1 MPDIR
6 APKRLN
12 STWKTYAG
20 GCSALAIVVLIM
32 GSRGLETA
40 VANGDTRTISLH
52 HIHTNEDITI
62 TFKRDG
68 RYDEE
73 ALKKLNW
80 FVRDWR
86 KEEEFNMDPRL
97 FDLVWEASREVG
109 GDKVI
114 HVVCGYRSPATNAML
129 RARSKGVAKFSQ
141 HTLGKAMDFFIP
153 GASLEELRNT
163 GLRLQ
168 RGGVGYYPTSGSPFV
183 HLDVGN
189 VRHWGPAISDTE
201 MARIM
206 SSHPVRVAALANTTK
221 RTSPG
226 VSIKKSIPV
235 ASPGEDEDEVVAAK
249 PKPAPVR
256 TAAAV
261 KTNTFTVASL
271 ESKPVEASRP
281 ASAAAP
287 AVAVPIERPAKA
299 AAMTTMSSDGGRA
312 AAAPATT
319 DRTRLASLPPSST
332 SAAGRPSA
340 PDTTAS
346 TVTWPV
352 RKADNDRLPTD
363 LALAYASPLVPGA
376 ATAMRPE
383 PMAKLAATHDN
394 VTTVAKKTVVRTAS
408 LEPVAHHAEP
418 TAHAAAEPPATRVAG
433 LNGPTVTTKVVVANA
448 GMRYDDPWLRA
459 MIMAPSLWDSMTATL
474 YGTADLSELRTL
486 MRKPSSALTL
496 SFGEDPYSGMSPS
509 RFRGEAVVFLATRA
523 FTQRTASL
531 R

>member
-1 MPDIR
+1 M
-6 APKRLN
+6 
-12 STWKTYAG
+12 YAG
-20 GCSALAIVVLIM
+20 GCSALAAVVLIM

-86 KEEEFNMDPRL
+86 KEEEIAMDPRL

-129 RARSKGVAKFSQ
+129 RARSSGVAKFSQ

-189 VRHWGPAISDTE
+189 VRHWGPGIGDAE

-206 SSHPVRVAALANTTK
+206 SGHPVRVAALANTAK
-221 RTSPG
+221 R
-226 VSIKKSIPV
+226 
-235 ASPGEDEDEVVAAK
+235 ASPGGSGKKGAPVAVPDDEDDVVAA
-249 PKPAPVR
+249 KPAPVR
-256 TAAAV
+256 TAAPA
-261 KTNTFTVASL
+261 KTNTFATNTFATNTFTVASL
-271 ESKPVEASRP
+271 DSKPVEAGRP
-281 ASAAAP
+281 ANVAAAP
-287 AVAVPIERPAKA
+287 AVPYQRPAKA
-299 AAMTTMSSDGGRA
+299 AAMTTLSSDGARA
-312 AAAPATT
+312 EPPAT
-319 DRTRLASLPPSST
+319 DRMRLASLPPT
-332 SAAGRPSA
+332 SASPTSVAPAAKPSA
-340 PDTTAS
+340 PETTAS
-346 TVTWPV
+346 TVLWPV
-352 RKADNDRLPTD
+352 RGADDGRVPSD
-363 LALAYASPLVPGA
+363 LALAYATPLAPGT

-383 PMAKLAATHDN
+383 PMGGKSAASHDNVTHDN
-394 VTTVAKKTVVRTAS
+394 VTTVAKKMVVRTAS
-408 LEPVAHHAEP
+408 LDPAAHRAEPAAPAAAGPVAA
-418 TAHAAAEPPATRVAG
+418 TVAA
-433 LNGPTVTTKVVVANA
+433 LNGPTVVTKVVVANA

-474 YGTADLSELRTL
+474 YGVPDLAELRTL
-486 MRKPSSALTL
+486 MRKPNSALTM
-496 SFGEDPYSGMSPS
+496 SFNDDPYAGMSPS
-509 RFRGEAVVFLATRA
+509 RFRGDAVVFLTTRA

>member
-1 MPDIR
+1 M
-6 APKRLN
+6 
-12 STWKTYAG
+12 YAG
-20 GCSALAIVVLIM
+20 GCSALAAVVLIM

-86 KEEEFNMDPRL
+86 REEEIAMDPRL

-114 HVVCGYRSPATNAML
+114 HIVCGYRSPATNAML
-129 RARSKGVAKFSQ
+129 RARSNGVAKFSQ

-189 VRHWGPAISDTE
+189 VRHWGPAISETE

-206 SSHPVRVAALANTTK
+206 SSHPVHVAAVSNGAKRAAPSVSTK
-221 RTSPG
+221 K
-226 VSIKKSIPV
+226 IIPV
-235 ASPGEDEDEVVAAK
+235 ASPEDEVVAAK

-256 TAAAV
+256 TAAPA

-271 ESKPVEASRP
+271 ESRPVEASRP

-287 AVAVPIERPAKA
+287 AVAVPFERPAKA
-299 AAMTTMSSDGGRA
+299 AAIATMSSDGGRA
-312 AAAPATT
+312 AAAPAAT
-319 DRTRLASLPPSST
+319 DRTRLASLPPNPSST
-332 SAAGRPSA
+332 SAAVRPSA

-363 LALAYASPLVPGA
+363 LPLAYASPRVPGA

-383 PMAKLAATHDN
+383 PMAAKTAASHDN

-408 LEPVAHHAEP
+408 LEPVAHRAEP
-418 TAHAAAEPPATRVAG
+418 APHAAAEPAATRVAALG
-433 LNGPTVTTKVVVANA
+433 GATVTTKVVVANA

-474 YGTADLSELRTL
+474 YGTPDLSELRTL

-496 SFGEDPYSGMSPS
+496 SFNDDPNSGMSPN
-509 RFRGEAVVFLATRA
+509 RFRGEAVVFLTTHA

>member
-1 MPDIR
+1 M
-6 APKRLN
+6 
-12 STWKTYAG
+12 YAG
-20 GCSALAIVVLIM
+20 GCSALAAVVLLM

-86 KEEEFNMDPRL
+86 KEEEIAMDPRL

-129 RARSKGVAKFSQ
+129 RARSSGVAKFSQ
-141 HTLGKAMDFFIP
+141 HPLGKAMDFFIP

-189 VRHWGPAISDTE
+189 VRHWGPAIGDAE

-206 SSHPVRVAALANTTK
+206 SGHPVQVAALANTAK
-221 RTSPG
+221 R
-226 VSIKKSIPV
+226 
-235 ASPGEDEDEVVAAK
+235 ASPGGSGKKSAPVAAPDDEDDVVAAK
-249 PKPAPVR
+249 PAAVR
-256 TAAAV
+256 TAAAA
-261 KTNTFTVASL
+261 KTNTFATNTFTVASL
-271 ESKPVEASRP
+271 DSKPVEAGRPASVAAAPAAVPYQRP
-281 ASAAAP
+281 ASAAA
-287 AVAVPIERPAKA
+287 
-299 AAMTTMSSDGGRA
+299 TTMSSDGARA
-312 AAAPATT
+312 AAAPPAT
-319 DRTRLASLPPSST
+319 DRMRLASLPPTNASPAT
-332 SAAGRPSA
+332 PAPAAKPSA
-340 PDTTAS
+340 PETTAS
-346 TVTWPV
+346 TVLWPV
-352 RKADNDRLPTD
+352 RGADDGRVPSD
-363 LALAYASPLVPGA
+363 LALAYATPLVPGT

-383 PMAKLAATHDN
+383 PMGKPAAFRDNVTHDN
-394 VTTVAKKTVVRTAS
+394 VTTVAKKMVVRTAS
-408 LEPVAHHAEP
+408 LDPAAHRAEPAAPAAAGPVAA
-418 TAHAAAEPPATRVAG
+418 TVAA
-433 LNGPTVTTKVVVANA
+433 LNGPTVVTKVVVANA

-474 YGTADLSELRTL
+474 YGAPDLAELRAL
-486 MRKPSSALTL
+486 MRKPNSALTM
-496 SFGEDPYSGMSPS
+496 SFNEDPYAGMSPN
-509 RFRGEAVVFLATRA
+509 RFRGDAVVFLTTRA

>member
-1 MPDIR
+1 M
-6 APKRLN
+6 
-12 STWKTYAG
+12 YAG
-20 GCSALAIVVLIM
+20 GCSALAAVVLIM

-86 KEEEFNMDPRL
+86 KEEEIAMDPRL

-129 RARSKGVAKFSQ
+129 RARSSGVAKFSQ
-141 HTLGKAMDFFIP
+141 HPLGKAMDFFIP

-189 VRHWGPAISDTE
+189 VRHWGPAIGDAE

-206 SSHPVRVAALANTTK
+206 SGHPVQVAALANTAK
-221 RTSPG
+221 RVSPG
-226 VSIKKSIPV
+226 GSGKKSAPV
-235 ASPGEDEDEVVAAK
+235 AVPDDEDDVVAAK
-249 PKPAPVR
+249 PVPVR
-256 TAAAV
+256 TAAAA
-261 KTNTFTVASL
+261 KTNTFATNTFTVASL
-271 ESKPVEASRP
+271 DSKPVEAGRP
-281 ASAAAP
+281 ASVAAAP
-287 AVAVPIERPAKA
+287 AVPYQRPAK
-299 AAMTTMSSDGGRA
+299 AMTTMSSDGARA
-312 AAAPATT
+312 AAEPPAT
-319 DRTRLASLPPSST
+319 DRMRLASLPPTNASPT
-332 SAAGRPSA
+332 NAAPAAKPSA
-340 PDTTAS
+340 PETTAS
-346 TVTWPV
+346 TVLWPV
-352 RKADNDRLPTD
+352 RGADDGRVPSD
-363 LALAYASPLVPGA
+363 LALAYATPLVPGT

-383 PMAKLAATHDN
+383 PMGGKPAASHDNVTHDN
-394 VTTVAKKTVVRTAS
+394 VTTVAKKMVVRTAS
-408 LEPVAHHAEP
+408 LDPAAHRAEPAAAAGPVAA
-418 TAHAAAEPPATRVAG
+418 TVAA
-433 LNGPTVTTKVVVANA
+433 LNGPTVVTKVVVANA

-474 YGTADLSELRTL
+474 YGAPDLAELRAL
-486 MRKPSSALTL
+486 MRKPNSALTM
-496 SFGEDPYSGMSPS
+496 SFNDDPYAGMSPN
-509 RFRGEAVVFLATRA
+509 RFRGDAVVFLTTRA